1 MMINT
6 SNINSLLEPG
16 LYVSKPK
23 VKLPVKAKQIKKVK
37 TKKIR

>member
-6 SNINSLLEPG
+6 NNINSLLEPG
-16 LYVSKPK
+16 LYVPKPK

-37 TKKIR
+37 TKK